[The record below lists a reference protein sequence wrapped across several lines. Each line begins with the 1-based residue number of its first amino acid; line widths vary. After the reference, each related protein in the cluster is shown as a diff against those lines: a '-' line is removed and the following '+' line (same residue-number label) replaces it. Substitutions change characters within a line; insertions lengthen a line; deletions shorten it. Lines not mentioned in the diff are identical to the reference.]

1 MTTFSIKKIL
11 NCLVRDTKNHEDL
24 TEMFREALKELYEYR
39 NKTIDIVSDN
49 IIISGPDWYYWF
61 IADVWSPTENYQI
74 EENWSSRELA
84 EIIKDL

>member
-1 MTTFSIKKIL
+1 MTAFALKKIL
-11 NCLVRDTKNHEDL
+11 NCLVRDSKNHPDL
-24 TEMFREALKELYEYR
+24 AEMFREALKELYEYR

-49 IIISGPDWYYWF
+49 IIISGPDWYYRF

-84 EIIKDL
+84 EILQ

>member
-24 TEMFREALKELYEYR
+24 TEMFRESLKELYESR
-39 NKTIDIVSDN
+39 NKTIDIVADN
-49 IIISGPDWYYWF
+49 IILNGPDWHYWF
-61 IADVWSPTENYQI
+61 YAQVWAPTENYQI

-84 EIIKDL
+84 EIIKGL